1 MDLPKPS
8 EWIDSMFQCYVF
20 RDPSKLNPLSGINM
34 LVCHNWFQNSKRM
47 RFVSDGTIM
56 DYQSHFTATML
67 YQLHNKYY
75 ITKNPYNTLELYTN
89 GFELI
94 GAIFMPVDCVYNV
107 KWKPLSS
114 IAPGIVANNA
124 RLANCKI
131 FEMKPI
137 WFGHDPVPYTQ
148 TSEDIQKLYKP
159 IFDRARGFMLTMKLQ
174 DMRKDPTT

>member
-20 RDPSKLNPLSGINM
+20 RDPSKPNPLSGINM

-75 ITKNPYNTLELYTN
+75 I
-89 GFELI
+89 
-94 GAIFMPVDCVYNV
+94 
-107 KWKPLSS
+107 
-114 IAPGIVANNA
+114 
-124 RLANCKI
+124 LAVLLQVLLQI
-131 FEMKPI
+131 MLG
-137 WFGHDPVPYTQ
+137 WQ
-148 TSEDIQKLYKP
+148 TVRSLK
-159 IFDRARGFMLTMKLQ
+159 
-174 DMRKDPTT
+174 